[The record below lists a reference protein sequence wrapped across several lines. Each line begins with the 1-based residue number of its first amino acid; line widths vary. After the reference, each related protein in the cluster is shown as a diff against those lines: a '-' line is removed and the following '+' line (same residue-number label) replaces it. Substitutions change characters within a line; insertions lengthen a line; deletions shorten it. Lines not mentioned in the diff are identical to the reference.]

1 MATKNVKRKNTTIA
15 KHISTR
21 KAKPGIST
29 NGRLIS
35 VLNLVR
41 ITRNEAY
48 LPADYKKVMD
58 YVRKGDRTSVDLV
71 KSNPLKLKEK
81 TPSLLRQA
89 YYRRLTKLMEVGLLE
104 KHYESFYNDNTRSG
118 VKLCVYTP
126 IEFEPVK
133 LGPGQCLDIQI
144 RLLS

>member
-21 KAKPGIST
+21 KAKAGIST
-29 NGRLIS
+29 TGRLTS

-48 LPADYKKVMD
+48 LPADYKTVMD
-58 YVRKGDRTSVDLV
+58 YVRKGDRTSVDLA
-71 KSNPLKLKEK
+71 KSNPLKLKDK
-81 TPSLLRQA
+81 LLRQA
-89 YYRRLTKLMEVGLLE
+89 YYRRLTKLMELGLLE

-126 IEFEPVK
+126 VEFEPIK
-133 LGPGQCLDIQI
+133 LGPGQCLDVQV